1 MHKTV
6 RLGVDVGKARIGVAR
21 TDIDGTMAVPV
32 ETVKRDENAI
42 KNICAIIEEHDAD
55 IVYVGLPL
63 SLSGDQTASTAD
75 AITFS
80 QDLSQATTAHIRLVD
95 ERLSTV
101 SATSSLQA
109 AGHNA
114 KSAKAII
121 DQAAAVVILEHALSI
136 EKTSQ
141 NWAGRSLDE

>member
-6 RLGVDVGKARIGVAR
+6 RLGIDVGKARIGVAR

-32 ETVKRDENAI
+32 ETVNRDENST
-42 KNICAIIEEHDAD
+42 KKICAVIEEYNAD
-55 IVYVGLPL
+55 IVYVGFPL
-63 SLSGDQTASTAD
+63 SLSGEQTASTAD
-75 AITFS
+75 AIAFAHE
-80 QDLSQATTAHIRLVD
+80 LSKSTTAHIRLID

-114 KSAKAII
+114 KSAKGII

-141 NWAGRSLDE
+141 NWAGRALDE